1 MLFQVEGAVMR
12 AYNRWIEDLTSL
24 PEYKASLQMER
35 EKWEEEQEK
44 FTKLQVCITGFIFV
58 SLSSTDFPLL
68 IMYILFKICQVSRA
82 LREAEE
88 QWHKEQKNQPEGR
101 TSENHRV
108 EELQEEVAALQTQ
121 LEQVRTEQAALLKA
135 ELAGARAAWNR
146 DKQKE
151 ISLIQVRSEQV
162 FQTKLQEQCKK
173 LEQGLQQ
180 ARQDADFQKKELL
193 SQMEAKLQ
201 QSLGAREEEWRS
213 QHEEKVEAQRQQ
225 MRDELL
231 AELQTGFAELKAHF
245 PMDPKAD
252 QQGTEDMRMTSGVRS
267 EGTIMHIIQASCQ
280 DIVKRAISQAKEDWR
295 RVSCY

>member
-1 MLFQVEGAVMR
+1 MSQ
-12 AYNRWIEDLTSL
+12 
-24 PEYKASLQMER
+24 
-35 EKWEEEQEK
+35 
-44 FTKLQVCITGFIFV
+44 
-58 SLSSTDFPLL
+58 
-68 IMYILFKICQVSRA
+68 A

-101 TSENHRV
+101 TSVNHRV

-151 ISLIQVRSEQV
+151 ISLIQIRSEQV
-162 FQTKLQEQCKK
+162 FQTK

-213 QHEEKVEAQRQQ
+213 QHAEKVEAQKQQ

-231 AELQTGFAELKAHF
+231 AELQTGFAEVKAHF

-252 QQGTEDMRMTSGVRS
+252 QQGTEDKRTTSGARS

-280 DIVKRAISQAKEDWR
+280 DIVNRAISQAKEDWR